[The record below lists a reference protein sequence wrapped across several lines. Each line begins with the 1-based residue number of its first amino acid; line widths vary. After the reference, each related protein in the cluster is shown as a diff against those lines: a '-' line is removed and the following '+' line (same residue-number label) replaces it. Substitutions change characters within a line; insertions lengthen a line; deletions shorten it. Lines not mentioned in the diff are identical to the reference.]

1 MSGVRLIVE
10 QFDPERPKPGGID
23 TCIRGL
29 LEFAPPDQDL
39 AVVGVDAQSNAPL
52 YSLELLGEASMVS
65 MRVGG
70 ELVSVKTG
78 KDYSAEI
85 GQPISVTVPANA
97 CHLFDQA
104 TGARI
109 AA

>member
-1 MSGVRLIVE
+1 MTDAPGSYVTPIVE
-10 QFDPERPKPGGID
+10 HNGIAYLS
-23 TCIRGL
+23 GQL
-29 LEFAPPDQDL
+29 P
-39 AVVGVDAQSNAPL
+39 
-52 YSLELLGEASMVS
+52 
-65 MRVGG
+65 RVGG
-70 ELVSVKTG
+70 ELVSVKTN

-97 CHLFDQA
+97 CHLFDQS

>member
-1 MSGVRLIVE
+1 
-10 QFDPERPKPGGID
+10 
-23 TCIRGL
+23 
-29 LEFAPPDQDL
+29 
-39 AVVGVDAQSNAPL
+39 
-52 YSLELLGEASMVS
+52 MVS

-85 GQPISVTVPANA
+85 GQPISVTVPASA
-97 CHLFDQA
+97 CHLFDQD

>member
-1 MSGVRLIVE
+1 VG
-10 QFDPERPKPGGID
+10 DGGQI
-23 TCIRGL
+23 
-29 LEFAPPDQDL
+29 A
-39 AVVGVDAQSNAPL
+39 APL

-78 KDYSAEI
+78 KDYTAEI
-85 GQPISVTVPANA
+85 GQPVSVKVPAPA
-97 CHLFDQA
+97 CHFFDRS

>member
-1 MSGVRLIVE
+1 MVVDNVQMRDGPVTLGFRAEDATVV
-10 QFDPERPKPGGID
+10 DMGGEI
-23 TCIRGL
+23 
-29 LEFAPPDQDL
+29 A
-39 AVVGVDAQSNAPL
+39 APL

-78 KDYSAEI
+78 KDYMAEI
-85 GQPISVTVPANA
+85 GQPVSVNVPAAA
-97 CHLFDQA
+97 CHFFDRS
-104 TGARI
+104 TGTRI